1 MPSLFFI
8 SLSDYARIFIMK
20 TKTGKIREQTY
31 GIASFLYYFYTI
43 TTTITELNLKKNNS
57 KKLLTAHQIIKTT
70 LKQNKL

>member
-1 MPSLFFI
+1 
-8 SLSDYARIFIMK
+8 MK
-20 TKTGKIREQTY
+20 TKTEKVREQTNE
-31 GIASFLYYFYTI
+31 IASFLYYFYTI